1 LWIQL
6 EDENAAPKLG
16 YDWYT
21 RAVPRFRPDG
31 RFEIADLEPG
41 SYRLDLWANGPSE
54 PLASFAGVRVAPGE
68 VARDARLQAIDLGKL
83 LRVIEIRLVVP
94 PGADALPEGN
104 CAYREAGSDDR
115 ENDSWAQWRQG
126 RFRLL
131 AQFSAVDVD
140 LWCPPYKLERLLG
153 LDRDVEVALVPGPR
167 VKLVLSEPELIPP
180 GLTLVANLIHDGGAI
195 DNSWNTFSNGPVVE
209 VALGAPGTWR
219 VDWILSRE
227 SDQGS
232 TAVSLDSGEQP
243 TLIEVLDTADVQT
256 FHLMPSREVIDLVL
270 PELAPED
277 R

>member
-1 LWIQL
+1 M
-6 EDENAAPKLG
+6 A
-16 YDWYT
+16 
-21 RAVPRFRPDG
+21 
-31 RFEIADLEPG
+31 
-41 SYRLDLWANGPSE
+41 
-54 PLASFAGVRVAPGE
+54 
-68 VARDARLQAIDLGKL
+68 
-83 LRVIEIRLVVP
+83 
-94 PGADALPEGN
+94 
-104 CAYREAGSDDR
+104 
-115 ENDSWAQWRQG
+115 
-126 RFRLL
+126 
-131 AQFSAVDVD
+131 
-140 LWCPPYKLERLLG
+140 RLLG

-256 FHLMPSREVIDLVL
+256 FHLMPSRDVIDLVL